1 MCGLITTVAEGVD
14 FAFGA
19 VGEEPTWDS
28 FKPVVAGNE
37 LGEVLEDVFGNMCC
51 HIIYS
56 YIWYFR
62 HNGLFFI

>member
-19 VGEEPTWDS
+19 VGEESSGDS

-37 LGEVLEDVFGNMCC
+37 VGEVLEDVFGNMCC
-51 HIIYS
+51 HIIYGG
-56 YIWYFR
+56 IWYINHFVK
-62 HNGLFFI
+62 FS